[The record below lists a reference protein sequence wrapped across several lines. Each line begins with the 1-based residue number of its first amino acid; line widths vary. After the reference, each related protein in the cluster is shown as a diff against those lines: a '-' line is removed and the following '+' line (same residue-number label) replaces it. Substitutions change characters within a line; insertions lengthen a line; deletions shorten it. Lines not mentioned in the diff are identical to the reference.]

1 MVLET
6 VPQDHPNR
14 RNSTAR
20 HQRAPRTPVLG
31 EELEQGPRVPLIHAY
46 LEDLLDRLAAVA
58 KAIPLDAL
66 FLDALKKTWGNAI
79 V

>member
-1 MVLET
+1 M
-6 VPQDHPNR
+6 
-14 RNSTAR
+14 
-20 HQRAPRTPVLG
+20 LG